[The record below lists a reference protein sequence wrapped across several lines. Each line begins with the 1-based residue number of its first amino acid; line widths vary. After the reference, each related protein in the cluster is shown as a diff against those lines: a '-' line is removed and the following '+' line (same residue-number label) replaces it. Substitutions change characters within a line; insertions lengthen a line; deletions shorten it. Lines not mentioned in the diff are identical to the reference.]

1 MSMQDMSSFPHVKT
15 EYGAWP
21 LTQPRGLSW
30 ARVETLVLCH
40 CHTWK
45 PCPGPVT
52 TPARTW
58 KVPVS
63 FLGSNLVLEALSMSG
78 HEQFPPREDGVR
90 RVAPDPAS
98 WAFAGPRGD
107 TCTLSL
113 SHMEAMSCSCYNACK
128 DMEDPRNETGTF
140 HVLAGVVTG

>member
-1 MSMQDMSSFPHVKT
+1 MGRVVLRIHV
-15 EYGAWP
+15 G
-21 LTQPRGLSW
+21 
-30 ARVETLVLCH
+30 ET
-40 CHTWK
+40 
-45 PCPGPVT
+45 VT

-78 HEQFPPREDGVR
+78 HEQFPPREHGVR
-90 RVAPDPAS
+90 RVALDPAS

-113 SHMEAMSCSCYNACK
+113 SHMEAMSWSCYNACK
-128 DMEDPRNETGTF
+128 DMEGPCLIPGIQPGAGGLV
-140 HVLAGVVTG
+140 HVRT